1 MIVYQCED
9 SLESIFTA
17 IYNSYQEHRDHNDTR
32 ICLDQEYYLFAEY
45 VPVTADREKAAKV
58 IRTLKRRFGE
68 ADYQSICYALS
79 APDGDKAQAVYQTIV
94 KGLAKGT
101 RQGHLLDNL
110 TDDDCNRAFAL
121 SRAAGREANHL
132 YGFLRFEE
140 VQNGILYAKIGPKNN
155 LLTFLMPHFA
165 DRFPMEN
172 FIIYDDKRNLFA
184 VHPAG
189 QEWYLMS
196 GQGLHLTSEQEGE
209 STSEGE
215 TEYAEEG
222 TEQYSCSNQK
232 KGLVISDKEQQIQ
245 ELFRHFCRSI
255 AIKERENRKLQ
266 QNMLPLRFQEYML
279 EFK

>member
-1 MIVYQCED
+1 MIIYQCED

-45 VPVTADREKAAKV
+45 VPVTVDREKAAKV

-101 RQGHLLDNL
+101 RPGHLLDNL
-110 TDDDCNRAFAL
+110 ADGDCNRAFAL

-140 VQNGILYAKIGPKNN
+140 VQNGILYAKIEPKNN

-172 FIIYDDKRNLFA
+172 FIIHDGKRNLFA

-189 QEWYLMS
+189 QEWYLMD
-196 GQGLHLTSEQEGE
+196 
-209 STSEGE
+209 
-215 TEYAEEG
+215 
-222 TEQYSCSNQK
+222 SCSNQK

-266 QNMLPLRFQEYML
+266 QNMLPLRFQEYMP